1 MIKECN
7 VLSSNPFLNS
17 LVVDFDGLHIQMTGN
32 IDKDARTI
40 YVKYENGVATIS
52 TKEDYEKSLK
62 PKAVKKPKK
71 VETIDEVVESEA
83 VENETDEISE

>member
-7 VLSSNPFLNS
+7 VLSCNPFLNS

-40 YVKYENGVATIS
+40 YVKYENGMATIS

>member
-1 MIKECN
+1 MIKECK
-7 VLSSNPFLNS
+7 VLSCNPFLNII
-17 LVVDFDGLHIQMTGN
+17 VVDFDGLHIQMTGK
-32 IDKDARTI
+32 IDKDVEAI
-40 YVKYENGVATIS
+40 YVKYEDGIATVS
-52 TKEDYEKSLK
+52 SREDYEKSLK